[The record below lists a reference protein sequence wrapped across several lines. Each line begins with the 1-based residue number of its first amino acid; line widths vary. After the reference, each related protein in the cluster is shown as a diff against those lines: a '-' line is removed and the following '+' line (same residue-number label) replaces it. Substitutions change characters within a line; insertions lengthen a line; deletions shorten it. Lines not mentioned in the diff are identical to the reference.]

1 MSEEIPY
8 VVIDPGEE
16 ETFMLKH
23 ICKGCG
29 STVEFSAAEL
39 FRCGDDIDRPR
50 PKCAKCGRPVQIG
63 PMRVWSN
70 ESGNWEEQE

>member
-1 MSEEIPY
+1 MSDEIPY
-8 VVIDPGEE
+8 VAIDAGKE

-50 PKCAKCGRPVQIG
+50 PKCSKCGRTVQIG
-63 PMRVWSN
+63 PVRIWSH
-70 ESGNWEEQE
+70 ETGDWEEQ